1 MGRECGKPMGSK
13 VYRAAVVGCGA
24 IAPNHVQGILGAG
37 QTVCA
42 LCDTEPGHARRLAE
56 HFGLSVPVYTELE
69 ELLERERPDVLHLC
83 TPHYLHAPM
92 CCAALAHG
100 ANVLCEMPITFS
112 QAALGATIEVP
123 TLDGKVR
130 YSIPEGTQT
139 GTTFRLRG
147 KGIPYVGYKTR
158 GDQFVTVVVETPTRL
173 TKEQRELLRK
183 LEHAMDDEGQP
194 KRKSFFEKLKEN

>member
-1 MGRECGKPMGSK
+1 
-13 VYRAAVVGCGA
+13 
-24 IAPNHVQGILGAG
+24 
-37 QTVCA
+37 
-42 LCDTEPGHARRLAE
+42 
-56 HFGLSVPVYTELE
+56 
-69 ELLERERPDVLHLC
+69 
-83 TPHYLHAPM
+83 
-92 CCAALAHG
+92 
-100 ANVLCEMPITFS
+100 MPISFT

-158 GDQFVTVVVETPTRL
+158 GDQFVTVVVETPTKL

-183 LEHAMDDEGQP
+183 LENAMDDEGQP